1 MLRFLR
7 YLKEGAVLQRGEPV
21 TVKGYG
27 EGEILCTL
35 SGEGYRETKRV
46 KATGGR
52 FLAEFKAV
60 EETGG
65 YFELSAA
72 SGGEEIR
79 VRVRFG
85 DVYLALGQSNMSYS
99 LSAVE
104 NAEGW
109 QERAEKAD
117 VSVLNL
123 EEKAVGAGEEMTR
136 PAYPQEDLAWEYE
149 WSRGG
154 EKLSGVSALCVQTG
168 TLLWERS
175 GVPIGFVQTAI
186 GGLSVEAYL
195 RRESVEKDEELVEF
209 LKRVGR
215 YASAEEYNRAGSR
228 NYTQLSGVWNE
239 KIAPLEGLRFK
250 GIVWYLGESSAYDFE
265 FGRFFLRELKI
276 LWREYVERFKAERF
290 VAVHIAPEYYP
301 YGDKYGYL
309 YINEAL
315 TQLQEESG
323 KVTTVPIYDIEPR
336 WRKGDGGMY
345 YHPIHPVNKAPIAKR
360 IADALEGRVTR
371 YPQIA
376 EVRYEKGEAICR
388 IKEAGKGMK
397 RGKANGFTLAGKN
410 GKYYPAEGEVTSGE
424 EIRVRS
430 RDVKEAHKLTYGFM
444 QYQDFCS
451 AKTEEGLPLL
461 PYRSEVEAVNG
472 KYCFPPAYTV
482 NGALRVYENNFG
494 WEAGTCRKVPVWK
507 QGEIYDGA
515 ETEIGLEGESLCC
528 MSSPTAE
535 EYFFFG
541 ISPSLCLAG
550 HKNHLGDYQYWNVR
564 LKGEGRVT
572 FLGVVVRTAEGEIYR
587 LDLRRGKESPNAV
600 ALGPKFEEYAI
611 ELGKGKKGD
620 GSPVRLSKEE
630 RRKVVEAEFVFRA
643 QERVKVYLKDL
654 TLSDKN
660 FSQGVEERR
669 EQVQEERKD
678 IKLPERYE
686 DGKEEGASKKGRRRE
701 R

>member
-1 MLRFLR
+1 
-7 YLKEGAVLQRGEPV
+7 
-21 TVKGYG
+21 
-27 EGEILCTL
+27 
-35 SGEGYRETKRV
+35 
-46 KATGGR
+46 
-52 FLAEFKAV
+52 
-60 EETGG
+60 
-65 YFELSAA
+65 
-72 SGGEEIR
+72 
-79 VRVRFG
+79 
-85 DVYLALGQSNMSYS
+85 
-99 LSAVE
+99 
-104 NAEGW
+104 
-109 QERAEKAD
+109 
-117 VSVLNL
+117 
-123 EEKAVGAGEEMTR
+123 
-136 PAYPQEDLAWEYE
+136 
-149 WSRGG
+149 
-154 EKLSGVSALCVQTG
+154 
-168 TLLWERS
+168 
-175 GVPIGFVQTAI
+175 
-186 GGLSVEAYL
+186 
-195 RRESVEKDEELVEF
+195 
-209 LKRVGR
+209 
-215 YASAEEYNRAGSR
+215 
-228 NYTQLSGVWNE
+228 
-239 KIAPLEGLRFK
+239 
-250 GIVWYLGESSAYDFE
+250 
-265 FGRFFLRELKI
+265 ELKI

-397 RGKANGFTLAGKN
+397 RGKVNGFTLAGKN
-410 GKYYPAEGEVTSGE
+410 GKYYPAEGEVTSRE

-444 QYQDFCS
+444 QYQDFCN

-528 MSSPTAE
+528 TSSPTAE

-564 LKGEGRVT
+564 LKGEDRVT

-600 ALGPKFEEYAI
+600 TLGPRFEEYAI